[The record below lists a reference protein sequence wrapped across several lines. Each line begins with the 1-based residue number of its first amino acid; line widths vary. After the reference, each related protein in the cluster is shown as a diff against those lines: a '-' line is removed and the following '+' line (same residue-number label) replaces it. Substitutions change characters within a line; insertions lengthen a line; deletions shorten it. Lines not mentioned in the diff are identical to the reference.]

1 MSQPAAPTPIQLSQQ
16 AAIQEVARLLEKMST
31 PQDYGEIVVK
41 IEAGKPIWVEAH
53 PKIRRR
59 VG

>member
-1 MSQPAAPTPIQLSQQ
+1 MPEIYPTPIQTSQK
-16 AAIQEVARLLEKMST
+16 ATIEEVSRLLAKLSS

-41 IEAGKPIWVEAH
+41 IEAGKPVWVEAH
-53 PKIRRR
+53 PKIRKR